1 MTKKTTKSAPL
12 SAATQAR
19 IAKMKQ
25 AKRERITAIKERKAA
40 HDKFQ
45 KAMEVSHKDTLKS
58 MEELHRETEKRK
70 WGVLRRHLKLKQES
84 RKNMKKIGKSID
96 EVAKAR
102 ASIETRYRPDV
113 QKAKK
118 LQEDVLRSLVDVE
131 NQIKYTTRERDFQ
144 PLWSGLEHHIPD
156 MKENKEDL
164 KKSQQKIDKI
174 LEDAQEKTK
183 KFWTAFPS
191 AIHPLK

>member
-58 MEELHRETEKRK
+58 MKELYEETEKRK
-70 WGVLRRHLKLKQES
+70 WGVLRRHRILKQETQ
-84 RKNMKKIGKSID
+84 KNMRQTAGKYTKA
-96 EVAKAR
+96 EVDKAR
-102 ASIETRYRPDV
+102 ARIEKQYRPDIE
-113 QKAKK
+113 KAKD
-118 LQEDVLRSLVDVE
+118 LQKDVLLSFVNVE
-131 NQIKYTTRERDFQ
+131 DQIKYTTRERDFQ

-156 MKENKEDL
+156 MKRNK
-164 KKSQQKIDKI
+164 
-174 LEDAQEKTK
+174 
-183 KFWTAFPS
+183 
-191 AIHPLK
+191 